1 MLVVLLWFMDKKMV
15 RYKQIN
21 NEVIELTAEEEAV
34 LNARENLDPSPF
46 EKAMKNL
53 RFKRN
58 NLLTESDW
66 TVLPDSPIADK
77 TAWQTYRTKL
87 RDITENLTTVEDVE
101 PVVFP
106 TKP

>member
-1 MLVVLLWFMDKKMV
+1 MV

-34 LNARENLDPSPF
+34 LNARENSVPSPF

-101 PVVFP
+101 TVVFP

>member
-1 MLVVLLWFMDKKMV
+1 MV

-34 LNARENLDPSPF
+34 LNARENSVPSPF

-58 NLLTESDW
+58 NLLIESDW

-101 PVVFP
+101 TVVFP

>member
-1 MLVVLLWFMDKKMV
+1 MV

-34 LNARENLDPSPF
+34 LNARDNSIPSPF

-101 PVVFP
+101 TVVFP

>member
-1 MLVVLLWFMDKKMV
+1 MV

-34 LNARENLDPSPF
+34 LNARENSIPSPF

-66 TVLPDSPIADK
+66 IVLPDSPIADK

-101 PVVFP
+101 TVVFP

>member
-1 MLVVLLWFMDKKMV
+1 MV

-34 LNARENLDPSPF
+34 LNARENSVPSPF

-58 NLLTESDW
+58 NLLT
-66 TVLPDSPIADK
+66 
-77 TAWQTYRTKL
+77 
-87 RDITENLTTVEDVE
+87 
-101 PVVFP
+101 
-106 TKP
+106 

>member
-1 MLVVLLWFMDKKMV
+1 MV

-34 LNARENLDPSPF
+34 LNARENSIPSPF

-87 RDITENLTTVEDVE
+87 RDITENLTTIEDVE
-101 PVVFP
+101 TVVFP

>member
-1 MLVVLLWFMDKKMV
+1 MV

-34 LNARENLDPSPF
+34 LNARENSIPSQF

-101 PVVFP
+101 TVVFP

>member
-1 MLVVLLWFMDKKMV
+1 MV

-101 PVVFP
+101 TVVFP

>member
-1 MLVVLLWFMDKKMV
+1 MV

-34 LNARENLDPSPF
+34 LNARENSVPSPF

-58 NLLTESDW
+58 NLLTEWDW

-87 RDITENLTTVEDVE
+87 RDITENLRTIEDVE
-101 PVVFP
+101 TVVFP